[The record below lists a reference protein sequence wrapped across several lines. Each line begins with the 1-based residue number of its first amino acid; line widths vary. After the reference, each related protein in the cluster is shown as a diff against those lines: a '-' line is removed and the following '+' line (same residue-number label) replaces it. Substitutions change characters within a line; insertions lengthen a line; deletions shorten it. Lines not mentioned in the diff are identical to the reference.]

1 MALGGIEASRH
12 KNNVWVKLSGYW
24 EHNGA
29 KCCQIFSITKAGH
42 CRRVK
47 RGRRKEGKGERERER
62 GKGRAG
68 ERKNT
73 RQGRVGGGNGGK
85 SKEGEWE
92 GESAMSGTKQESEEH
107 VTKVKGLRLLLAA
120 KFTTLKGR
128 P

>member
-62 GKGRAG
+62 GKGREGKGEQGKGRIQDKGGWGGMG
-68 ERKNT
+68 ERARRESGK
-73 RQGRVGGGNGGK
+73 GRV
-85 SKEGEWE
+85 
-92 GESAMSGTKQESEEH
+92 Q
-107 VTKVKGLRLLLAA
+107 
-120 KFTTLKGR
+120 
-128 P
+128 

>member
-42 CRRVK
+42 CRKVK

-68 ERKNT
+68 ERRRIQDKGGWGGMGE
-73 RQGRVGGGNGGK
+73 RARRESGKGRV
-85 SKEGEWE
+85 
-92 GESAMSGTKQESEEH
+92 
-107 VTKVKGLRLLLAA
+107 R
-120 KFTTLKGR
+120 
-128 P
+128 

>member
-62 GKGRAG
+62 GKGREGKG
-68 ERKNT
+68 EQGKGEEFKT
-73 RQGRVGGGNGGK
+73 REGGGEWGKEQGGRVGR
-85 SKEGEWE
+85 GECNEWDE
-92 GESAMSGTKQESEEH
+92 TGE
-107 VTKVKGLRLLLAA
+107 
-120 KFTTLKGR
+120 
-128 P
+128 

>member
-1 MALGGIEASRH
+1 MALSGIEASRH

-68 ERKNT
+68 ERRRIQDKGGWGEWGKE
-73 RQGRVGGGNGGK
+73 QGGRVGR
-85 SKEGEWE
+85 GECDEWDE
-92 GESAMSGTKQESEEH
+92 TGE
-107 VTKVKGLRLLLAA
+107 
-120 KFTTLKGR
+120 
-128 P
+128 